1 MDRQQSRADRL
12 IHQFDTVLRTLM
24 PQAASSQRANP
35 ADGVAE
41 GVLDDQERR
50 HAAGLMR
57 ISHTGEVC
65 AQALYQGQ
73 SVTAK
78 LPHVRKQM
86 EQSALEEFDHLAWC
100 DERLEQLHSRTSYLN
115 PFFYV
120 TSFGIG
126 AATGAVSDRISL
138 GVIAAVEEQA
148 GQHLDAHQKSLPAG
162 DMRSRAILRQI
173 ASDEAHHSQL
183 ALEGGGVRYPAPVKW
198 GMRLVSKV
206 MTKSVYHL

>member
-12 IHQFDTVLRTLM
+12 IHQFDSVLRTLM
-24 PQAASSQRANP
+24 PQAASSQRTNP

-57 ISHTGEVC
+57 TSHTGEVC

-73 SVTAK
+73 SVMAK

-100 DERLEQLHSRTSYLN
+100 SERLGQLHSRTSYLH
-115 PFFYV
+115 PLFYV

-148 GQHLDAHQKSLPAG
+148 GQHLEAHQKSLPVG
-162 DMRSRAILRQI
+162 DTRSRAILHQI
-173 ASDEAHHSQL
+173 ATDKAHHSQL
-183 ALEGGGVRYPAPVKW
+183 ALEVGGIRYPAPVTW
-198 GMRLVSKV
+198 GIRLVSKL
-206 MTKSVYHL
+206 MTKSVYH

>member
-24 PQAASSQRANP
+24 PQAASSQRTNP

-41 GVLDDQERR
+41 GVLGDRERR

-57 ISHTGEVC
+57 ISHTGGVC
-65 AQALYQGQ
+65 TQALYQGQ

-86 EQSALEEFDHLAWC
+86 EQSALEEFDHLAWS
-100 DERLEQLHSRTSYLN
+100 DERLEQLNSRTSYLN
-115 PFFYV
+115 PLFYV

-148 GQHLDAHQKSLPAG
+148 GQHLDAYQKSLPAG
-162 DMRSRAILRQI
+162 DTRSRAILRQI
-173 ASDEAHHSQL
+173 STDEAHHSQL
-183 ALEGGGVRYPAPVKW
+183 ALEGGGARYPAPVKW

>member
-1 MDRQQSRADRL
+1 MDRQQSRSDRL
-12 IHQFDTVLRTLM
+12 IHQFDSVLRTLM
-24 PQAASSQRANP
+24 PQAASSQRTNP

-57 ISHTGEVC
+57 TSHTGEVC

-73 SVTAK
+73 SMTAK

-100 DERLEQLHSRTSYLN
+100 GERLEQLHSRTSYLN
-115 PFFYV
+115 PLFYV

-148 GQHLDAHQKSLPAG
+148 GQHLAVHQKSLPVG
-162 DMRSRAILRQI
+162 DTRSRAILHQI
-173 ASDEAHHSQL
+173 AADKTHHSQL
-183 ALEGGGVRYPAPVKW
+183 ALEGGGMRYPAPVKW
-198 GMRLVSKV
+198 GIRLVSKL
-206 MTKSVYHL
+206 MTKSVYH